1 MHKSLY
7 LKNDKEKSYFKKWD
21 HSVKGVM
28 VRIMSRMWEYKGGT
42 LKTIRCYQCEHSVN
56 TNDNDDD
63 DDDGNVVT

>member
-1 MHKSLY
+1 MKNRI
-7 LKNDKEKSYFKKWD
+7 LKNEIIQLRALTK
-21 HSVKGVM
+21 M

>member
-1 MHKSLY
+1 
-7 LKNDKEKSYFKKWD
+7 
-21 HSVKGVM
+21 M